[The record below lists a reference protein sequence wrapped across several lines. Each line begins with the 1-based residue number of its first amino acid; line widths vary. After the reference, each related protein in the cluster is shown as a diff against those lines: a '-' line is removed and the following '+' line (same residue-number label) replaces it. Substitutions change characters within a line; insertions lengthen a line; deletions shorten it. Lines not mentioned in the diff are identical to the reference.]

1 MNQADVLEL
10 GRQALQV
17 GVAVSMP
24 LLLSALIAGVT
35 IALFQAVTQVQEITL
50 TFVPKILAVA
60 LALFLFGAWMLS
72 NLVAFTSHTFQA
84 IQRITQ

>member
-1 MNQADVLEL
+1 MNQADILEL

-17 GVAVSMP
+17 GVTVSLP

-35 IALFQAVTQVQEITL
+35 IALFQAVTQVQEVTL

-72 NLVAFTSHTFQA
+72 NLVAFTAHTFQA